1 MALLLVGVNSS
12 CPKTVIFAKNTNT
25 LIMENFTMY
34 NPTTLHFGKD
44 IIQKLN
50 GVMKTYGRRVLL
62 VYGKGSIKNNG
73 IYDQVMEQ
81 LQAAGAEVFEYAGIK
96 PNPIVEDVDA
106 AAKLGREKN
115 VDVVLAVGGGS
126 VIDSAKVISISI
138 PVQHSGWDFYSDK
151 AKPSK
156 AVPLVAVLTL
166 AATGTEMNMFAVIQN
181 QKEGRKAG
189 WGHKLMYPAHSFL
202 DPSYTFSVPADYTA
216 YGIADLIA
224 HCLENYFGKAEA
236 SLTDRFIYSIIA
248 EAVENADGVLDEPL
262 NYDYRA
268 NIMYAATAAL
278 NGLTSLGKGMGDW
291 GVHGIGHV
299 LSLLYDIPHGASL
312 TIVYPAWM
320 KFHQNILDEKIS
332 KLGKAVFGSQKSAQ
346 AIATFENF
354 FSSIGCP
361 VKLQDAGIGM
371 EKKEEIL
378 QALKHN
384 RVQGS
389 IYKFTDAQLEELLG
403 LMYG

>member
-1 MALLLVGVNSS
+1 MD
-12 CPKTVIFAKNTNT
+12 
-25 LIMENFTMY
+25 NFTMY
-34 NPTTLHFGKD
+34 NPTALHFGKD
-44 IIQKLN
+44 IIQKL
-50 GVMKTYGRRVLL
+50 GTVVKDYGRRVLL

-73 IYDQVMEQ
+73 IYDQVMDQ
-81 LQAAGAEVFEYAGIK
+81 LRSAGAEVFEYAGIK

-106 AAKLGREKN
+106 AAKLGREKE

-126 VIDSAKVISISI
+126 VIDSAKVISITI
-138 PVQHSGWDFYSDK
+138 PVQHSAWDFYSDK
-151 AKPSK
+151 AKPVK
-156 AVPLVAVLTL
+156 AVPLIAVLTL

-181 QKEGRKAG
+181 HKDGRKAG
-189 WGHKLMYPAHSFL
+189 WGHKLMYPAHSLL

-278 NGLTSLGKGMGDW
+278 NGLTSFGKGMGDW
-291 GVHGIGHV
+291 GVHSLGHV

-332 KLGKAVFGSQKSAQ
+332 KLGKAVFGSQNSEQ
-346 AIATFENF
+346 AIADFETF

-361 VKLQDAGIGM
+361 VKLQDAGIGVD
-371 EKKEEIL
+371 KKEEIMR
-378 QALKHN
+378 AMKHN

-389 IYKFTDAQLEELLG
+389 IYKFTDAQLENLLE
-403 LMYG
+403 LMYSES